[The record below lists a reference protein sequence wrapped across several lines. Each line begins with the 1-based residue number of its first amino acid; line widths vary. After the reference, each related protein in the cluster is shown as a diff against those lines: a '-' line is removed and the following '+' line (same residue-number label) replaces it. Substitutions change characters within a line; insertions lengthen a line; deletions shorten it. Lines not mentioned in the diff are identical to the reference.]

1 MKKILK
7 TILATIAL
15 VCVGFACV
23 ACSSNSAY
31 ELAVENGFT
40 GTEKEWLQSLRG
52 ANGKDGKSVTAA
64 DLYAEAQN
72 NGFEGTYIDFC
83 RNELKIEVNED
94 NDTDT
99 IAKNVT
105 SVVSI
110 YCGFS
115 RTVTTGGYGVYGGYK
130 TQKEYYSTAG
140 SGVIIDLDKENGN
153 ATIVTNYHVLYD
165 STYTKKLSD
174 TIYLYTYGAYNLFN
188 PEKGTYGDGM
198 RATYVGGSMQ
208 YDVAVLKVYACDYLK
223 NSLATEA
230 VFGASDDVQLGEKVF
245 AIGNPDGAGIAVT
258 SGVISVES
266 EYISMSATNGS
277 GTVDYRVMRTDA
289 AINHGNSGGA
299 LFNAEGQ
306 LIGITNAKSVE
317 EDVDNMGY
325 ALPSTQVKNLCDNIL
340 ANDAVKVARLGITVE
355 KTASSAYY
363 DEQGKL
369 RTQETFCVSL
379 SSSISIGSAA
389 YGKLRTGDVIKEIKI
404 NDGETK
410 VLKRQ
415 YQLND
420 ALLTVRK
427 GDTVYLTI
435 LRDGSEQKVT
445 IVFDQDGYFEEVK

>member
-7 TILATIAL
+7 TILATLSLA
-15 VCVGFACV
+15 CVAFGCV

-31 ELAVENGFT
+31 ELAVKNGFT

-52 ANGKDGKSVTAA
+52 ENGKDGESVTAA
-64 DLYAEAQN
+64 DLYTEAQK

-115 RTVTTGGYGVYGGYK
+115 RTVTTGGGWYGGYK
-130 TQKEYYSTAG
+130 TQTEYYSTAG

-165 STYTKKLSD
+165 STYTKTLSD

-188 PEKGTYGDGM
+188 PEKETYGDGM
-198 RATYVGGSMQ
+198 RATYAGGSME
-208 YDVAVLKVYACDYLK
+208 YDVAVLKVYDCDYLK

-277 GTVDYRVMRTDA
+277 GTVNYRVMRTDA

-340 ANDAVKVARLGITVE
+340 ANAAVKVARLGITVE
-355 KTASSAYY
+355 TTASSAYY
-363 DEQGKL
+363 DEQGRL
-369 RTQETFCVSL
+369 RTQESFCVSL
-379 SSSISIGSAA
+379 SSSISEKSAA
-389 YGKLRTGDVIKEIKI
+389 YGNLRTGDVIKEIKI
-404 NDGETK
+404 NSGETK

-427 GDTVYLTI
+427 GDTVYLTV
-435 LRDGSEQKVT
+435 LRDGIEQKVT
-445 IVFDQDGYFEEVK
+445 IVFDKDSYFDEIG